1 MCKLGDIVV
10 INNFKNENNE
20 DILKHS
26 FVIINDEADY
36 LNGLRYD
43 FVANM
48 MCSFHNERH
57 KKKKLKHKSNLPIK
71 EKMIS
76 GKRLNSK
83 EGYIKADQLY
93 YFDKKKIKYHVIAH
107 IDENLLDELVKLIL
121 LLHEEGN
128 LKMITTNIQK
138 KNISDACLSLL

>member
-48 MCSFHNERH
+48 MCSFHKERH
-57 KKKKLKHKSNLPIK
+57 KQKKLKHKSNLPIK

-76 GKRLNSK
+76 GKWLNSK
-83 EGYIKADQLY
+83 EGYIKAD
-93 YFDKKKIKYHVIAH
+93 
-107 IDENLLDELVKLIL
+107 
-121 LLHEEGN
+121 
-128 LKMITTNIQK
+128 
-138 KNISDACLSLL
+138 